1 MPMTL
6 PHSQLTPSA
15 DQGFTLIELLVAMAL
30 AMVVMLALF
39 VILEFST
46 NQETRISERVQA
58 DRIGRRSMTK
68 VVDELHSSCTGFG
81 ATAIQAP
88 STTPTAPLEKIGPLN
103 LWFISAYGSSS
114 SAGAVQTKVYEHDI
128 HWASTGK
135 SNTGETLGTLT
146 DYAFESTAGSGPGT
160 KSGAWEFPKLEVAH
174 ARANVLAQ
182 NVIPPTVSGVN
193 TIFQYYKLSSSTGAF
208 TGLSATEAPTA
219 ASANEVAKVAI
230 NFTQAPEAGST
241 KLGGRTVPFSDTVV
255 LRFNPTETGSEAEDE
270 PCT

>member
-1 MPMTL
+1 MPNPQFL
-6 PHSQLTPSA
+6 STPNA
-15 DQGFTLIELLVAMAL
+15 EQGFTLIELLVAMTIAI
-30 AMVVMLALF
+30 VVMLALF
-39 VILEFST
+39 TILDFSM
-46 NQETRISERVQA
+46 NQEGRISERVQA
-58 DRIGRRSMTK
+58 DRIGRKAMTN

-114 SAGAVQTKVYEHDI
+114 SASAVETKVYEHDI

-160 KSGAWEFPKLEVAH
+160 KSGAWEFPALEIAH
-174 ARANVLAQ
+174 AQAHVLAQ
-182 NVIPPTVSGVN
+182 NVIPPTVSSAN
-193 TIFQYYKLSSSTGAF
+193 TIFQYYKLSSTSGEFVAIAAGAV
-208 TGLSATEAPTA
+208 PTA
-219 ASANEVAKVAI
+219 ATANEVAKVTI

-241 KLGGRTVPFSDTVV
+241 KLGGRTVPFSDAVV
-255 LRFNPTETGSEAEDE
+255 LRFNATETGSEAEDE

>member
-1 MPMTL
+1 MSMML

-46 NQETRISERVQA
+46 TQEARISERVQA

-68 VVDELHSSCTGFG
+68 IVDELHSSCTGFG

-88 STTPTAPLEKIGPLN
+88 GTTPTAPLEKIGPLN

-114 SAGAVQTKVYEHDI
+114 SASAVQTKVYEHDV
-128 HWASTGK
+128 HWASTGT

-160 KSGAWEFPKLEVAH
+160 KSGKWEFPALEVAH
-174 ARANVLAQ
+174 AQPHVLAQ
-182 NVIPPTVSGVN
+182 NVIPPTISSTN

-208 TGLSATEAPTA
+208 TALSSGEVPTA
-219 ASANEVAKVAI
+219 ASANEVAKITI

-241 KLGGRTVPFSDTVV
+241 KRGGRTVPFSDAVV
-255 LRFNPTETGSEAEDE
+255 LRFNATETGTEAEDE
-270 PCT
+270 TCT

>member
-1 MPMTL
+1 MAHFRFP
-6 PHSQLTPSA
+6 LTPA
-15 DQGFTLIELLVAMAL
+15 TEHGFTLIELLVAMAT

-39 VILEFST
+39 TILEFST
-46 NQETRISERVQA
+46 TQEARISERAQA

-68 VVDELHSSCTGFG
+68 IVDELHSSCTGFG
-81 ATAIQAP
+81 ADAIQAP

-114 SAGAVQTKVYEHDI
+114 SASAVQTKVFEHDI
-128 HWASTGK
+128 HWTSTGK

-174 ARANVLAQ
+174 AQASVLAQ
-182 NVIPPTVSGVN
+182 NVIPPTISSVN

-208 TGLSATEAPTA
+208 TALSASEVPTA
-219 ASANEVAKVAI
+219 ATANEVAKVTI
-230 NFTQAPEAGST
+230 NFTQTPEAGST
-241 KLGGRTVPFSDTVV
+241 KLGGRIVPFSDAVV
-255 LRFNPTETGSEAEDE
+255 LRFNATETGSKAEDE

>member
-1 MPMTL
+1 MPRMP
-6 PHSQLTPSA
+6 PHPQLTPT
-15 DQGFTLIELLVAMAL
+15 DHGFTLIELLVAMAL

-39 VILEFST
+39 TIIEFST
-46 NQETRISERVQA
+46 TQEARISERVQA

-68 VVDELHSSCTGFG
+68 IVDELHSSCTGFG

-88 STTPTAPLEKIGPLN
+88 GTTPTAPLEKTGPLN

-114 SAGAVQTKVYEHDI
+114 SASAVQTKVYEHDI

-146 DYAFESTAGSGPGT
+146 DYAFESTASSGPGT
-160 KSGAWEFPKLEVAH
+160 KSGVWEFPTLEIAH
-174 ARANVLAQ
+174 AQAHVLAQ
-182 NVIPPTVSGVN
+182 NVIPPTVSSAN

-208 TGLSATEAPTA
+208 TALSSGEVPTA
-219 ASANEVAKVAI
+219 AAADEVAKVTI

-241 KLGGRTVPFSDTVV
+241 KLDRMVPFNDAVV
-255 LRFNPTETGSEAEDE
+255 LRFNATETGSEAEDE